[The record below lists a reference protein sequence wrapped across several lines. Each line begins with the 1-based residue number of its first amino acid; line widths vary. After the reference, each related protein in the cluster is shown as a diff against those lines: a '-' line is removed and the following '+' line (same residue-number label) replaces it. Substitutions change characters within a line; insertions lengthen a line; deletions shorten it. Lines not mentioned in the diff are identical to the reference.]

1 VTDLL
6 DTAGRAVAV
15 PLGALARWR
24 RGKPM
29 HPRGAVF
36 DGLLERRGGPP
47 GEEPFG
53 VPWLDAVATDAVVVR
68 ISRGAGLPAPWP
80 DLLGLA
86 VRVPSAGGAVDLLL
100 TTTGSR
106 PLTRLVPVPR
116 RDAAAVYSSIMAYR
130 SDAGALRIAA
140 FPRQDGVPSDPAP
153 LAGEVDRAG
162 VCFTLAVARGRGAW
176 RPFAALTL
184 TASAEPLDP
193 DVRFDA
199 VRRPPPGLV
208 PDGPMA
214 RFRAPAY
221 AAAQAARGHGRARTA
236 ASPSSRATGGSR
248 AVPAARRRR

>member
-1 VTDLL
+1 VTDLARA
-6 DTAGRAVAV
+6 AGRAVAV
-15 PLGALARWR
+15 PLGAFARWR

-36 DGLLERRGGPP
+36 DGLLERRGTPP

-53 VPWLDAVATDAVVVR
+53 APWLDAVGTDAVVVR
-68 ISRGAGLPAPWP
+68 MSRGTGIPAPWP

-86 VRVPSAGGAVDLLL
+86 VRVPSAGGVVDLLL
-100 TTTGSR
+100 TTAGSG
-106 PLTRLVPVPR
+106 PLTRRVPVPR

-140 FPRQDGVPSDPAP
+140 FPRQDGVPSDPVP
-153 LAGEVDRAG
+153 LATEVDRAD

-176 RPFAALTL
+176 RSFASLTL

-193 DVRFDA
+193 DIRFDA

-214 RFRAPAY
+214 RFREPAY
-221 AAAQAARGHGRARTA
+221 VAAQAARGHGRTRTA
-236 ASPSSRATGGSR
+236 ASPSSRAAAGSS
-248 AVPAARRRR
+248 AEAAARRRR